1 MTTATKPLRAFH
13 GDPALQAERVAR
25 MEAHIKMDQLVQG
38 TGFEPDT
45 GRGCFV
51 GCTCDRYEPGI
62 FPEEIGYPAELQD
75 LLDAIHEGLPP
86 EDTPRYALAYLRDVT
101 PGADLTRVH
110 HAFFAWLLVD
120 GHVFPVPEAPAV
132 AAACDR
138 VAALHRRASAGE
150 AIPAE
155 EWAASAASGASA
167 ACAARAAKAASA
179 GSAASAAWAS
189 CAVSAAWAA
198 RASCAVSAAWAAR
211 AVRDAWDTSPAWAA
225 RAVRDAWDTSPAW
238 AASAA
243 RASCAV
249 SAAWAVRDASAAC
262 AASAAWA
269 AAWRAMAAK
278 LLELMAGAPVPEE
291 EERP

>member
-1 MTTATKPLRAFH
+1 MMIATKPLRAFH

-75 LLDAIHEGLPP
+75 LLDVIHEGLPP

-101 PGADLTRVH
+101 PGADLTRAYH
-110 HAFFAWLLVD
+110 EFLSWILVD
-120 GHVFPVPEAPAV
+120 GHVFPVPEAPALP
-132 AAACDR
+132 AACVR
-138 VAALHRRASAGE
+138 VAGLHRRAAAGE
-150 AIPAE
+150 AVPRE
-155 EWAASAASGASA
+155 EWDAARAAAGEAVPREEWDAARAAASAAAWDAASA
-167 ACAARAAKAASA
+167 AASAAANAATWAAARAAANA
-179 GSAASAAWAS
+179 
-189 CAVSAAWAA
+189 AAWAA
-198 RASCAVSAAWAAR
+198 ANAAASVAANAAAR
-211 AVRDAWDTSPAWAA
+211 AAA
-225 RAVRDAWDTSPAW
+225 RD
-238 AASAA
+238 
-243 RASCAV
+243 
-249 SAAWAVRDASAAC
+249 
-262 AASAAWA
+262 

-291 EERP
+291 EEGP

>member
-1 MTTATKPLRAFH
+1 MMIATKPLRAFH

-110 HAFFAWLLVD
+110 HEFLSWILVD
-120 GHVFPVPEAPAV
+120 GHVFPVPEAPAL
-132 AAACDR
+132 AAACVR
-138 VAALHRRASAGE
+138 VAGLHRRAAAGE

-167 ACAARAAKAASA
+167 AAWDAAIAGASAAARAAAWAAAWA
-179 GSAASAAWAS
+179 GASAAARDAAWVGAS
-189 CAVSAAWAA
+189 AAAWAG
-198 RASCAVSAAWAAR
+198 
-211 AVRDAWDTSPAWAA
+211 
-225 RAVRDAWDTSPAW
+225 
-238 AASAA
+238 ASAA
-243 RASCAV
+243 A
-249 SAAWAVRDASAAC
+249 RDAARD
-262 AASAAWA
+262 

-278 LLELMAGAPVPEE
+278 LLELMADAPVPEE

>member
-1 MTTATKPLRAFH
+1 MMIATKPLRAFH
-13 GDPALQAERVAR
+13 GRPALQAERVAR

-38 TGFEPDT
+38 MGFEPGT

-51 GCTCDRYEPGI
+51 GCTCDRYKSGI

-138 VAALHRRASAGE
+138 VAALHRRAAAGE

-155 EWAASAASGASA
+155 EWAASAASAARA

-179 GSAASAAWAS
+179 ASAASAAWAA
-189 CAVSAAWAA
+189 CAVSAAW
-198 RASCAVSAAWAAR
+198 
-211 AVRDAWDTSPAWAA
+211 
-225 RAVRDAWDTSPAW
+225 
-238 AASAA
+238 
-243 RASCAV
+243 
-249 SAAWAVRDASAAC
+249 AAWAVRDASAAC
-262 AASAAWA
+262 AARATSAAWDMSPVWAASAASVTSSAWDAWAARAASAAWAAWA

-278 LLELMAGAPVPEE
+278 LLDLMADAPVPEAE
-291 EERP
+291 EGP